1 MNAKASKV
9 RIFKVIVSRYVD
21 GRAPEWPP
29 TCLGFFYQ
37 PERPVQQSASQDK
50 AVAAPNGA
58 KKQLTLR
65 NSHPSQNCSDPL
77 CGCQST
83 KCNTER
89 KE

>member
-9 RIFKVIVSRYVD
+9 RLFKGIVSRYVD

-37 PERPVQQSASQDK
+37 PERPVQQSASQEK

-58 KKQLTLR
+58 KKQLTL
-65 NSHPSQNCSDPL
+65 
-77 CGCQST
+77 
-83 KCNTER
+83 
-89 KE
+89 